1 MESSWITDI
10 MEKFGYFGISFLIFI
25 ENIFPPIPSE
35 IILTFGGF
43 MTTYSS
49 LSILGVTVASTIG
62 SVLGAIVL
70 YGIGRLV
77 DIKKLE
83 RIISKWGHILRL
95 QMDDIQRA
103 DLWFSKYGSWAVFFC
118 RFVPLIRS
126 LISLPAGMTHM
137 NFGLFLLL
145 TTLGSA
151 IWNIVLVYIGAILGE
166 SWQSILT
173 FLDIYS
179 NIVYVLIILMII
191 VIIIWFIRKRIM
203 KNN

>member
-10 MEKFGYFGISFLIFI
+10 MEQFGYFGISFLIFI

-166 SWQSILT
+166 SWESILT

>member
-10 MEKFGYFGISFLIFI
+10 MEQFGYFGISFLIFI

-103 DLWFSKYGSWAVFFC
+103 NFWFSKYRSWAVFFC

-166 SWQSILT
+166 SWESILT

-179 NIVYVLIILMII
+179 SIVYVLIILMII